1 MKKEI
6 SLSNSTH
13 PAKKPFYKKWW
24 FIVIIV
30 ILVIG
35 VIGAMSGG
43 QDTNVQNNQPSS
55 QTDNTKTDE
64 EVNYVEP
71 GMYKI
76 GTDLDAGTYLIFG
89 TGYMALTKDS
99 TGELDSIITN
109 DNYINT
115 RYIAVEDGE
124 YFEFTDGEA
133 YRVKDAPEIS
143 NNGEFL
149 DEGMYRVGRDLD
161 PGEYKVKSLTNEEY
175 SGYYEVCNGSRGT
188 IDSIVTNDNFSGEK
202 YITVKKGQYLKLSG
216 CQLILK

>member
-6 SLSNSTH
+6 SSSNSTH

-89 TGYMALTKDS
+89 
-99 TGELDSIITN
+99 
-109 DNYINT
+109 
-115 RYIAVEDGE
+115 
-124 YFEFTDGEA
+124 
-133 YRVKDAPEIS
+133 
-143 NNGEFL
+143 
-149 DEGMYRVGRDLD
+149 RD
-161 PGEYKVKSLTNEEY
+161 
-175 SGYYEVCNGSRGT
+175 
-188 IDSIVTNDNFSGEK
+188 
-202 YITVKKGQYLKLSG
+202 
-216 CQLILK
+216 ILKIVQEN